1 MRILL
6 LTALMAGTAFCAF
19 AQNGVIRELSGD
31 VGLKPAGAS
40 DFVQAHAGDAVALD
54 TIISTGFKSIALI
67 EAGSA
72 FITVR
77 PLTRLSFSEIQSAS
91 GKETVNANLLTGRV
105 RVDVKPP
112 SGAKANVTFQ
122 SGSATA
128 SVRGTGFEFDN
139 LNLKVYEGT
148 VIYRGNYGMAI
159 PVPAGLD
166 SYVNYEGKAA
176 DPIIIIT
183 SEAALPLPAGASA
196 GDMPVSPLLPGAE
209 KNGNVDVTVNW

>member
-6 LTALMAGTAFCAF
+6 LTALMAGAALCAF

-40 DFVQAHAGDAVALD
+40 DFVQARAGDTVALD

-72 FITVR
+72 IITVR

-91 GKETVNANLLTGRV
+91 GKETVNANLHTGRV

-112 SGAKANVTFQ
+112 SGTKAGFSLQ
-122 SGSATA
+122 CPAAIA
-128 SVRGTGFEFDN
+128 SVRGTNFEFDSF
-139 LNLKVYEGT
+139 NLKVYEGT

-159 PVPAGLD
+159 PVPAGLN
-166 SYVNYEGKAA
+166 SYVNYEGKAV

-183 SEAALPLPAGASA
+183 QEAALPLPVGAST
-196 GDMPVSPLLPGAE
+196 GDMPVPPLLPGTE